1 MASVGD
7 LFDGMIIGLH
17 LVSAHSAP
25 GLNDAN
31 GGVYLRAESGI
42 TAGVYENSISGTKLN
57 GNDGRRRTSM
67 YLGWTW
73 ETPGQAWAVTLGA
86 VNGYGSDEQRTCRP
100 DTAPPMGKTQITAQA
115 AVTATSGC
123 SNYTHQPAVR
133 DILPLAVFSGR
144 LPITSG
150 WAMRLAYM
158 YVPAAVQ
165 SERRLHVGHLMSEY
179 RY

>member
-1 MASVGD
+1 MGD

-25 GLNDAN
+25 GMNDAN
-31 GGVYLRAESGI
+31 SGVHLRTEVGF
-42 TAGVYENSISGTKLN
+42 TAGVYENSISGTRFN
-57 GNDGRRRTSM
+57 GNDGRRRESM

-73 ETPGQAWAVTLGA
+73 ETPGQSLAVTLGA
-86 VNGYGSDEQRTCRP
+86 VKGYGSDEQRTCRP
-100 DTAPPMGKTQITAQA
+100 GTSLPMGKGGQGTAQA
-115 AVTATSGC
+115 TATAASGC
-123 SNYTHQPAVR
+123 SNYSYQPAVR

-150 WAMRLAYM
+150 WAMRLGYM
-158 YVPAAVQ
+158 YVPAAIQ
-165 SERRLHVGHLMSEY
+165 SERRLHVGHLMAEY